1 MPKAQAQ
8 VWVWNEASASSDET
22 PSRSTDEGTST
33 PTNPTATNCQA
44 SYASPTNGETM
55 HAEM

>member
-8 VWVWNEASASSDET
+8 VWVWNATSADET

-33 PTNPTATNCQA
+33 TANQKATNCQA
-44 SYASPTNGETM
+44 SYTPPTNGETM
-55 HAEM
+55 HSKM

>member
-8 VWVWNEASASSDET
+8 VWVWNATSADET
-22 PSRSTDEGTST
+22 SSRSTDEGTST